1 LVPARRII
9 DLNFL
14 AFHNVA
20 SSMANLTNGFLVLPT
35 ELRLEGY
42 RTLLKECLADGWA
55 QDFAGLFLCCREVH
69 QELELEF
76 MTRFRPLL
84 TAKYEWETTSL
95 QKTPLRFLVKPRPCR
110 NMIKPELSVD
120 ISLLV
125 LVVKR
130 KVKMHDILPKLAL
143 CLRPVL
149 ALNWS
154 VLTLST
160 KVHIRDSLRITS
172 IFRGFFHTL
181 DYRTKASSRYFQ
193 GVDRLVL
200 SYGKPGTAVTK
211 RAFGVALLTYCH
223 TRNYFAC
230 LHQPRSIIQACIS
243 KVFDDSEP
251 GWRLTLDFKDGLSL
265 VRGGLWR
272 LGAAAGLL
280 TADRLFECMDEVH
293 SNDNFESALNF
304 PSWRFDDYDD
314 GSDVDDDLDSE
325 EEAHSEYEMDDA
337 SDNSEEF
344 DMESELG
351 DEGEDEMDTLGDS
364 SGQEDE
370 YETDTEAEQEA
381 E

>member
-1 LVPARRII
+1 V
-9 DLNFL
+9 
-14 AFHNVA
+14 
-20 SSMANLTNGFLVLPT
+20 
-35 ELRLEGY
+35 Y

-69 QELELEF
+69 QELESEF

-95 QKTPLRFLVKPRPCR
+95 QKTPLRLLIKPRPCR
-110 NMIKPELSVD
+110 NMLKPELSVD

-160 KVHIRDSLRITS
+160 KVHIRDSLRLTS

-181 DYRTKASSRYFQ
+181 DYRTKASSRCFP

-200 SYGKPGTAVTK
+200 NYGKPGTAVTK
-211 RAFGVALLTYCH
+211 RAFGVAHLTYCH

-230 LHQPRSIIQACIS
+230 LHQPRSIIQAWIS
-243 KVFDDSEP
+243 KVFDDGEP
-251 GWRLTLDFKDGLSL
+251 GWRLTLDFKDGLSPM
-265 VRGGLWR
+265 RGGLWR
-272 LGAAAGLL
+272 LGAAGGLL
-280 TADRLFECMDEVH
+280 TADRLFESMDEVH
-293 SNDNFESALNF
+293 SNDNFESAFNF
-304 PSWRFDDYDD
+304 PSWRFDDYGDYDD
-314 GSDVDDDLDSE
+314 SSDGDDDSDSE
-325 EEAHSEYEMDDA
+325 EEAHSEDEMDDA
-337 SDNSEEF
+337 SDDSEEF
-344 DMESELG
+344 DMDSEFG
-351 DEGEDEMDTLGDS
+351 DEGEDGMNTLGDS
-364 SGQEDE
+364 SEQEDE
-370 YETDTEAEQEA
+370 YETDTKAENKA